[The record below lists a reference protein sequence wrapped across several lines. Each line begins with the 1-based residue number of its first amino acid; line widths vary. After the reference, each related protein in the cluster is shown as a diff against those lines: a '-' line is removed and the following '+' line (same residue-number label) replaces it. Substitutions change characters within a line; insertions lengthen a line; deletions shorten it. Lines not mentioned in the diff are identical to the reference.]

1 MMIEWYVE
9 GRSMNRNEKRE
20 IDQHTIADWPIEI
33 HNLSEIPEEYQR
45 EILRSLNNNILDYVL
60 IFAPACRM
68 VKESFDY
75 LFAYGK
81 DEVVYFKKEF
91 GTIKHTV
98 IKRINIFKI
107 ITRKELLDAE
117 IIIESKDGMIVFPYV
132 PSSYYLYD
140 PFLNWLMGLKVD
152 FLPHIAE
159 QKNPRPKKLY
169 YDSLTMYNYSLAAYR
184 LGNGFQKYSYKVE
197 KRRKK
202 WVPWKSSLEEWLDI
216 IMDRGIFHLHSLE
229 YLTECIYEFSNI

>member
-1 MMIEWYVE
+1 
-9 GRSMNRNEKRE
+9 MNDNEEKK

-33 HNLSEIPEEYQR
+33 HDLSEIPKEYQD
-45 EILRSLNNNILDYVL
+45 EVLLCLNNNILDYVL

-81 DEVVYFKKEF
+81 DEIIYFNKEVRS
-91 GTIKHTV
+91 IKHTI
-98 IKRINIFKI
+98 IKRIDIFKI

-117 IIIESKDGMIVFPYV
+117 IIIKYKEGKIVFPYV

-140 PFLNWLMGLKVD
+140 PFLNWLMGLKKD
-152 FLPHIAE
+152 FLPHLAE

-169 YDSLTMYNYSLAAYR
+169 HDSLAMYNYSLAAYR
-184 LGNGFQKYSYKVE
+184 LGGGFQEYSYKAK

-216 IMDRGIFHLHSLE
+216 IMEKGIFHIHSLE
-229 YLTECIYEFSNI
+229 YLTECIYELSDI